1 MYETILLVL
10 AIPTV
15 VIGGIALID
24 YIVGSLPHPI
34 DIITEEDEAWKAREA
49 RKKTD
54 KILNRADKQ
63 IAFFFLCSVT
73 ALCAAGF

>member
-1 MYETILLVL
+1 MFVTILLIL
-10 AIPTV
+10 AIPTL
-15 VIGGIALID
+15 VIGGIALTD

-34 DIITEEDEAWKAREA
+34 DTITEEDEAWKAREA
-49 RKKTD
+49 RKKTE
-54 KILNRADKQ
+54 KILNGADKQ